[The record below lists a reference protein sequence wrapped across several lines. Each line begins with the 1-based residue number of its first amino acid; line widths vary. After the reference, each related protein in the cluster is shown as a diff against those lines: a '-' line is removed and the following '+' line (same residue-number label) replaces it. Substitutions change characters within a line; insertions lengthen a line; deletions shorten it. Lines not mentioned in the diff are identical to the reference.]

1 MYDAT
6 QKNRLFECFDSVD
19 FTVYGDFNCPFSYA
33 LNERLFALNLEYRV
47 DFRMVQHAADVHSEQ
62 VNLEVLSALTTEVAE
77 VRRRAPSTEINVPM
91 FRPCS
96 AAAAALVYTICR
108 LDPIEAVQLRRRI
121 FRAFWVEGQDIS
133 KPGTL
138 AALLLDMG
146 LELASPYP
154 LSNEELSTWQSEW
167 ANNTEFDGNLPVVIS
182 ENGETVVGF
191 LLEPEL
197 DAFLTSGSLIS
208 EQATGGH
215 WEPQK
220 RQRILV
226 LDNDASSLRVI
237 IEQMHDAQVEVVED
251 FIGLIANAR
260 NLGMPDLL
268 LVNTALI
275 GDVSGTDWWRN
286 LTNSNPDPAIPIIHI
301 LDNSTPAAETAAV
314 DSGAADFVTRPFH
327 PKLLRSRLNSHLRAR
342 LSRQQYNKIARVDA
356 LTSICNRREFDA
368 RLITDWGR
376 GARSGDSLALL
387 MIDFDQLGDY
397 NQNCGHSRGDQ
408 CLVSVAQMLGG
419 CMQRSGDLIARYGG
433 GLFVAL
439 LPGVE
444 IESALQVARDCLE
457 TVANAK
463 IPHPAATAATH
474 VTVSIGVTAM
484 VPIFDKSCTLLVE
497 QASISLYQAKQE
509 GRNRVCA
516 FDSGT

>member
-1 MYDAT
+1 M
-6 QKNRLFECFDSVD
+6 
-19 FTVYGDFNCPFSYA
+19 
-33 LNERLFALNLEYRV
+33 
-47 DFRMVQHAADVHSEQ
+47 
-62 VNLEVLSALTTEVAE
+62 
-77 VRRRAPSTEINVPM
+77 
-91 FRPCS
+91 
-96 AAAAALVYTICR
+96 
-108 LDPIEAVQLRRRI
+108 
-121 FRAFWVEGQDIS
+121 
-133 KPGTL
+133 
-138 AALLLDMG
+138 
-146 LELASPYP
+146 
-154 LSNEELSTWQSEW
+154 
-167 ANNTEFDGNLPVVIS
+167 
-182 ENGETVVGF
+182 
-191 LLEPEL
+191 
-197 DAFLTSGSLIS
+197 
-208 EQATGGH
+208 
-215 WEPQK
+215 
-220 RQRILV
+220 
-226 LDNDASSLRVI
+226 I
-237 IEQMHDAQVEVVED
+237 IEQMHDTQVEVVED

-268 LVNTALI
+268 IVNTALI

-314 DSGAADFVTRPFH
+314 ESGAADFVTRPFH

-387 MIDFDQLGDY
+387 MIDFDQLNDY

-444 IESALQVARDCLE
+444 LESALQVARDCLE

-463 IPHPAATAATH
+463 IPHPASTAATH

-516 FDSGT
+516 FDNSA